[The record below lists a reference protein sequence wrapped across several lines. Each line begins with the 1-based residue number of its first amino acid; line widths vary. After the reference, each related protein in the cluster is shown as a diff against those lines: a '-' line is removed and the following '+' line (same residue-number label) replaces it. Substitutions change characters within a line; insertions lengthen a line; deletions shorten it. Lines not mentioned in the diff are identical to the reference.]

1 MALFGLGNFGEGFV
15 TGLAESA
22 SEAIQK
28 DMDAVRARIEKLSDF
43 QANKIIKDQEEREEE
58 IRDAM
63 KQLKRASDVFGS
75 DPNAKKY
82 AAAILEREGGI
93 EGLNEVV
100 ARFKAAK
107 RKNPA
112 LNLGSYFAQSS
123 EELPDL
129 SFREIASA
137 AVPRRTATAVEL
149 PEDLAAGGAGTLL
162 SNIGLDQKISQ
173 RVSRDVAEQTAAAG
187 IVPTTDTDIV
197 LPSLA
202 FNDEQF
208 LLDTSSVQEGMD
220 YLRRQ
225 RALESNTTERND
237 ELDRLFEEKV
247 QSAAKSGSDIDAM
260 NGIET
265 LLSRLDITMN
275 KETGKVEGPDAS
287 KYDQLQAQKREL
299 QFKMDMANAGTDKKK
314 QLLVQAS
321 YARSLGNTDE
331 AIQLQRQADDL
342 DGTPTFKTTIER
354 AERDLRNLDPAS
366 PTYED
371 DRQKLID
378 IIKNTK
384 AEQKQLQEETGII
397 DISTQDVAQLQTNI
411 FTNFK
416 ESLAFSPLLDRLKF
430 AAGVP
435 NWDDYVSKF
444 GEDKLALAKDE
455 YGRLFTQA
463 VDMYGASGIT
473 DTKSKA
479 VYKVLTEQLK
489 KQGRYVPPSERDA
502 DTGTVKDKEAVVT
515 MPDVLGTVADGVTA
529 EAVSASL
536 KKYPDSD
543 AGIDAVVTM
552 FSTEQLDDAGEPKKK
567 PTIDQTIS
575 HYADLGYSTDFTE
588 ALERRLKQQEFMD
601 RDPAVELAITI
612 INDTGGFDSKKIR
625 IIKDRL
631 ADGDE
636 ERAKKIFADAEAE
649 IKRRELKEAED
660 TSENVID
667 FSRILKATDDID
679 QWNRVAAKYMEE
691 TGKDMEFTKKA
702 FPPPTKKLNRGGLMA
717 RQ

>member
-63 KQLKRASDVFGS
+63 KQLKRASKVFGS

-107 RKNPA
+107 RTNPA

-129 SFREIASA
+129 SFRDIASA

-208 LLDTSSVQEGMD
+208 LLDTASVQEGMD

-225 RALESNTTERND
+225 RALESNTPERNE

-247 QSAAKSGSDIDAM
+247 QYAAESGSDIDAM

-265 LLSRLDITMN
+265 QLSRLDVEIN
-275 KETGKVEGPDAS
+275 KETGLAEGPNAE
-287 KYDQLQAQKREL
+287 KYNQLQLQKKEL
-299 QFKMDMANAGTDKKK
+299 QFKMDMANAGNDKKA

-331 AIQLQRQADDL
+331 AIQLQREADDL

-384 AEQKQLQEETGII
+384 AEQKQIQNETGII
-397 DISTQDVAQLQTNI
+397 DVSIQDVGQLERNI
-411 FTNFK
+411 FSSFQN
-416 ESLAFSPLLDRLKF
+416 SLAFSPLLDTLKF
-430 AAGVP
+430 EAGVP
-435 NWDDYVSKF
+435 KWDTYVKDN
-444 GEDKLALAKDE
+444 GPDKLALAKAE
-455 YGRLFTQA
+455 YKRLFTQA
-463 VDMYGASGIT
+463 VDRYGASGIT
-473 DTKSKA
+473 DMKSKA
-479 VYKVLTEQLK
+479 VYKALIEQLVK
-489 KQGRYVPPSERDA
+489 EERGRYVPPSERGA
-502 DTGTVKDKEAVVT
+502 GTDEGAVVT
-515 MPDVLGTVADGVTA
+515 MPEVKGVVG
-529 EAVSASL
+529 EGISAQQVIKSQKL
-536 KKYPDSD
+536 YPDDTAGVD
-543 AGIDAVVTM
+543 AFIAAV
-552 FSTEQLDDAGEPKKK
+552 AGKSEDEAG
-567 PTIDQTIS
+567 TIDEQVAGFTN
-575 HYADLGYSTDFTE
+575 LGYSPEFTE
-588 ALERRLKQQEFMD
+588 ELRTKLENVVPDPETVQRQEDLEKAIQIIDDTTGFARKEIRFISKEMNITKE
-601 RDPAVELAITI
+601 AAAELH
-612 INDTGGFDSKKIR
+612 
-625 IIKDRL
+625 
-631 ADGDE
+631 
-636 ERAKKIFADAEAE
+636 ADALA
-649 IKRRELKEAED
+649 LKKQRKLDNLEPDA
-660 TSENVID
+660 TS
-667 FSRILKATDDID
+667 RMQLATIMSGTNNLE
-679 QWNRVAAKYMEE
+679 QWERVASKFIEL
-691 TGKDMEFTKKA
+691 TGKTRDFVIENY
-702 FPPPTKKLNRGGLMA
+702 PPPAKKLNRGGLMA

>member
-63 KQLKRASDVFGS
+63 KQLKRASKVFGS

-107 RKNPA
+107 RDNPA

-187 IVPTTDTDIV
+187 IVPTADIDIV

-208 LLDTSSVQEGMD
+208 LLDTSSVQEGMR
-220 YLRRQ
+220 YLERQ
-225 RALESNTTERND
+225 RALESNTPERNAEID
-237 ELDRLFEEKV
+237 TLYADKIKY
-247 QSAAKSGSDIDAM
+247 AAESGADIDAM
-260 NGIET
+260 NGIENQ
-265 LLSRLDITMN
+265 LSRLDITMN
-275 KETGKVEGPDAS
+275 PETGMAEGVDAS

-411 FTNFK
+411 FTNFRN
-416 ESLAFSPLLDRLKF
+416 SLTFSPLLDRLKF
-430 AAGVP
+430 VAGVP
-435 NWDDYVSKF
+435 DWDHYVRSL
-444 GEDKLALAKDE
+444 GEDKLALAKVE

-463 VDMYGASGIT
+463 VDMYGTSGIT

-479 VYKVLTEQLK
+479 VYKVLTEQLI
-489 KQGRYVPPSERDA
+489 KQGSYLPLSERGA
-502 DTGTVKDKEAVVT
+502 DTGTDTGEEAVVT
-515 MPDVLGTVADGVTA
+515 MPDVLGTVADDVTA

-543 AGIDAVVTM
+543 AGMDAYIAAEKDGDTPLEEHVLILKSLGYGEDFITGVKTGLAKAVPDPETVKRQEDLEKAIQIIDDTSGFARKEIRTISKQM
-552 FSTEQLDDAGEPKKK
+552 GISTEAATELHTSALALQKQRDLDEKESVD
-567 PTIDQTIS
+567 D
-575 HYADLGYSTDFTE
+575 
-588 ALERRLKQQEFMD
+588 
-601 RDPAVELAITI
+601 
-612 INDTGGFDSKKIR
+612 DSVT
-625 IIKDRL
+625 RL
-631 ADGDE
+631 A
-636 ERAKKIFADAEAE
+636 
-649 IKRRELKEAED
+649 
-660 TSENVID
+660 N
-667 FSRILKATDDID
+667 ILRNTDDID

-691 TGKDMEFTKKA
+691 TGRDMEATKKA
-702 FPPPTKKLNRGGLMA
+702 FPPPAKKLNRGGLMA